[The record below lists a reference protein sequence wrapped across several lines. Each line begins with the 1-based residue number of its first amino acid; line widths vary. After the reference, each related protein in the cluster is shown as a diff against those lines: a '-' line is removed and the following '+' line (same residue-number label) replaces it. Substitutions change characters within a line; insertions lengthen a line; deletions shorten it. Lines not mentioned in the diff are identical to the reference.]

1 MLDLLIFI
9 SLLFFICLISA
20 AVVIAVG
27 ILIIMHLKDAQRK
40 KKEDERKNLFPAYYA
55 THVHSVSLLL
65 RRLR

>member
-9 SLLFFICLISA
+9 SLMLFICLISA

-40 KKEDERKNLFPAYYA
+40 KKENERSD
-55 THVHSVSLLL
+55 T
-65 RRLR
+65 

>member
-9 SLLFFICLISA
+9 SLMFFIYLISA

-40 KKEDERKNLFPAYYA
+40 KKEDERSD
-55 THVHSVSLLL
+55 T
-65 RRLR
+65 